1 MQPIF
6 VSNLVLFPAL
16 MLLNGSIAYFC
27 WRVIKK
33 NLQKRKG
40 TMSTFNVIVTFPPMI
55 AFVFGVFY
63 YFILLVKSILDIVP

>member
-33 NLQKRKG
+33 NFQKRKK
-40 TMSTFNVIVTFPPMI
+40 TMSTFNIIVTFPPMI
-55 AFVFGVFY
+55 AFGFGFFY
-63 YFILLVKSILDIVP
+63 FFILLIKSVAGIAP